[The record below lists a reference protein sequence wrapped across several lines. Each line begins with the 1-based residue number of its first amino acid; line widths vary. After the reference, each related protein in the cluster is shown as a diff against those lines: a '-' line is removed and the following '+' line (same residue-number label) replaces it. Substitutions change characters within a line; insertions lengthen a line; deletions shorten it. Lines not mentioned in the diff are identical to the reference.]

1 MRLRDAALLADE
13 NVHPGVVAFLRE
25 EGSKDDDLIGS
36 EDLLLIRKGP
46 GQKYFAGLGVKLSLD
61 SDATIE
67 RNRSPFREPLRI
79 SRLRRVRRV

>member
-1 MRLRDAALLADE
+1 LK
-13 NVHPGVVAFLRE
+13 
-25 EGSKDDDLIGS
+25 KDDTFGYWFDFGDDWWHQINVIAIDEKPG
-36 EDLLLIRKGP
+36 RGKYPKGP

-61 SDATIE
+61 SDAMIE